1 MRSIYANVYPP
12 LGRWPHRG
20 RGARRHLDWRNID
33 VTISSCYD
41 VSMFEFSAGSPALCL
56 VDTVGNRGGAD
67 IERLATP
74 QDFTRWLRQASL
86 LDLDDREALEAD
98 LVDAR
103 ALRDALYRAA
113 LAIVNGEM
121 PVPADIDGI
130 NDLAQGTPPRPQWV
144 NGEVVHVARDGVRAA
159 LALLAGD
166 AVGTLA
172 DAQAGRVR
180 LCPECRMMFVDKSP
194 AGKRRWCSSASG
206 CGNRAKVRDHRAR
219 KAQEGSAA

>member
-1 MRSIYANVYPP
+1 MLV
-12 LGRWPHRG
+12 
-20 RGARRHLDWRNID
+20 
-33 VTISSCYD
+33 
-41 VSMFEFSAGSPALCL
+41 MFEFSAGSPALCL

-74 QDFTRWLRQASL
+74 QDFTSWLRQASL
-86 LDLDDREALEAD
+86 LDPEGREALEAD

-103 ALRDALYRAA
+103 TLRDALYRAA

-121 PVPADIDGI
+121 PSLADVDGI
-130 NDLAQGTPPRPQWV
+130 NALAQGTPPRPQWV
-144 NGEVVHVARDGVRAA
+144 NGEIVHLAEDGVRAA

-172 DAQAGRVR
+172 DAQIGRVR

-206 CGNRAKVRDHRAR
+206 CGNRAKVREHRAR
-219 KAQEGSAA
+219 KSKEGSAT

>member
-1 MRSIYANVYPP
+1 
-12 LGRWPHRG
+12 
-20 RGARRHLDWRNID
+20 
-33 VTISSCYD
+33 
-41 VSMFEFSAGSPALCL
+41 MFEFSAGSPSLCL

-74 QDFTRWLRQASL
+74 QDFTRWLREASL
-86 LDLDDREALEAD
+86 LDPEGREALETD

-113 LAIVNGEM
+113 LAIMNGKM
-121 PVPADIDGI
+121 PAPADIDGI
-130 NDLAQGTPPRPQWV
+130 NALALGTPPRPQWV
-144 NGEVVHVARDGVRAA
+144 NSEVVHVSGDRVRAA

-172 DAQAGRVR
+172 DAQLGRVR

-194 AGKRRWCSSASG
+194 AGRRRWCSSASG
-206 CGNRAKVRDHRAR
+206 CGNRAKVREHRAR
-219 KAQEGSAA
+219 KSQEGSAT